1 MRAPARMRRWRGDT
15 PLCSLTTPVEPEE
28 VTQKREPFRPWTR
41 KKTEFWWA
49 CERRESV
56 WVGGLGAGHPGW
68 TGGGDGDDDDYGDD
82 DDGDGAVWLS
92 FVPFHLEAP
101 TGPPDCEP
109 WKERV
114 HGSGSV
120 VGGSSLRYSGYR
132 PVRGDTGVSA
142 SSHRTRPAP
151 LHMPPRIAD
160 GVSAGLR
167 GDRAAEPRFW
177 PVRRISVRRSSIRF
191 WGA

>member
-1 MRAPARMRRWRGDT
+1 MDT
-15 PLCSLTTPVEPEE
+15 PLCSLTIPVEPVE
-28 VTQKREPFRPWTR
+28 VTQKRETFRPWTR

-56 WVGGLGAGHPGW
+56 WVGALGADRPGW
-68 TGGGDGDDDDYGDD
+68 TGGGDGDDDDDD
-82 DDGDGAVWLS
+82 DDYGVGDDAVWLS

-109 WKERV
+109 WKECV

-132 PVRGDTGVSA
+132 QVRGDTGVSV
-142 SSHRTRPAP
+142 SSHRNPPAP
-151 LHMPPRIAD
+151 LQMPPPRIAD

-167 GDRAAEPRFW
+167 DDRAAEPRSW
-177 PVRRISVRRSSIRF
+177 PVQRISIRRSSIRF